1 MFRAVTFLE
10 GVGVEE
16 FATDAARCHWKAKV
30 WQEQKA
36 KGQAGDAG

>member
-10 GVGVEE
+10 GVGVGE
-16 FATDAARCHWKAKV
+16 FATDEARCHRKDKV
-30 WQEQKA
+30 CQEQKA